1 MIPNLD
7 INKNQKGINTD
18 MTPTTIRKNGRK
30 EQQKVKGKKTK
41 TKQQLPGNRLKGNQA
56 YWCNF
61 LN

>member
-1 MIPNLD
+1 
-7 INKNQKGINTD
+7 